1 MSYMAFALD
10 VISESSRCL
19 KAFPRGAGWTGE
31 LTICICSTYLDD
43 SGMGIVRQVLPLI
56 SCIARVDLAGVAV
69 SA

>member
-1 MSYMAFALD
+1 MAFALD
-10 VISESSRCL
+10 VIPESSRCL
-19 KAFPRGAGWTGE
+19 KAFPRGTGCTGE
-31 LTICICSTYLDD
+31 PSICICSTYLDN